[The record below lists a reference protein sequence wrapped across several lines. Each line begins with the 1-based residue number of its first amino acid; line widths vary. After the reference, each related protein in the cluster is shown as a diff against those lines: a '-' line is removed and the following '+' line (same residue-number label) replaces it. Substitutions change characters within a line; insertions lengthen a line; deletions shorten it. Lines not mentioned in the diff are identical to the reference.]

1 MNSKGKFLALY
12 IRYFN
17 KALHVLFIFIVK
29 HKEMRSD
36 SRLFHSIVHLIL
48 MTISYTLLHNTLEIS
63 VDDKLKL
70 SVSTTVECWIQYSV
84 HLRALLV
91 PYWGTCHQLTCSKY
105 FNCRDVNKNW
115 FHTKH
120 RHNGTTSY
128 NPCLTHTPTLRAGQS
143 STVSG

>member
-1 MNSKGKFLALY
+1 MAVKKPFVGKGNREKRLKDLKSVARGDELKREIFGSQSAAALY

-63 VDDKLKL
+63 VDDKLEL

-91 PYWGTCHQLTCSKY
+91 PY
-105 FNCRDVNKNW
+105 
-115 FHTKH
+115 
-120 RHNGTTSY
+120 
-128 NPCLTHTPTLRAGQS
+128 
-143 STVSG
+143 

>member
-1 MNSKGKFLALY
+1 MAVKKPFVGKGNREKRVKDLKSVARGDELKREIFGSQSAAALY

-91 PYWGTCHQLTCSKY
+91 PY
-105 FNCRDVNKNW
+105 
-115 FHTKH
+115 
-120 RHNGTTSY
+120 
-128 NPCLTHTPTLRAGQS
+128 
-143 STVSG
+143 

>member
-1 MNSKGKFLALY
+1 MAVKKPFVGKGNREKRLKDLKSVARGDELKREIFGSQSAAALY

-63 VDDKLKL
+63 VNDKLKL

-91 PYWGTCHQLTCSKY
+91 PY
-105 FNCRDVNKNW
+105 
-115 FHTKH
+115 
-120 RHNGTTSY
+120 
-128 NPCLTHTPTLRAGQS
+128 
-143 STVSG
+143 

>member
-1 MNSKGKFLALY
+1 MGKGNREKRLKDLKSVARGDELKREIFGSQSAAALY

-17 KALHVLFIFIVK
+17 KALRVLFIFIVK

-48 MTISYTLLHNTLEIS
+48 MTISYTLLQNTLEIS

-91 PYWGTCHQLTCSKY
+91 PY
-105 FNCRDVNKNW
+105 
-115 FHTKH
+115 
-120 RHNGTTSY
+120 
-128 NPCLTHTPTLRAGQS
+128 
-143 STVSG
+143 

>member
-1 MNSKGKFLALY
+1 MAVKKPFVGKGNREKRLKDLKSVARGDELKREIFGSQSAAALY

-48 MTISYTLLHNTLEIS
+48 MTISYTLLHNTLKIS

-91 PYWGTCHQLTCSKY
+91 PY
-105 FNCRDVNKNW
+105 
-115 FHTKH
+115 
-120 RHNGTTSY
+120 
-128 NPCLTHTPTLRAGQS
+128 
-143 STVSG
+143 

>member
-1 MNSKGKFLALY
+1 MAVKKPFVGKGNREKRLKDLKSVARGDELKREIFGSQSAAALY

-17 KALHVLFIFIVK
+17 KVLHVLFIFIVK

-91 PYWGTCHQLTCSKY
+91 PY
-105 FNCRDVNKNW
+105 
-115 FHTKH
+115 
-120 RHNGTTSY
+120 
-128 NPCLTHTPTLRAGQS
+128 
-143 STVSG
+143 

>member
-1 MNSKGKFLALY
+1 MAVKKPFVGKGYREKRLKDLKSVARGDELKREIFGSQSAAALY

-91 PYWGTCHQLTCSKY
+91 PY
-105 FNCRDVNKNW
+105 
-115 FHTKH
+115 
-120 RHNGTTSY
+120 
-128 NPCLTHTPTLRAGQS
+128 
-143 STVSG
+143 

>member
-1 MNSKGKFLALY
+1 MAVKKPFVGKENREKRLKDLKSVARGDELKREIFGSQSAAALY

-91 PYWGTCHQLTCSKY
+91 PY
-105 FNCRDVNKNW
+105 
-115 FHTKH
+115 
-120 RHNGTTSY
+120 
-128 NPCLTHTPTLRAGQS
+128 
-143 STVSG
+143 

>member
-1 MNSKGKFLALY
+1 MAVKKPFVGKGNREKRLKDLKSVARGDELKREIFGSQSAAALY

-91 PYWGTCHQLTCSKY
+91 PY
-105 FNCRDVNKNW
+105 
-115 FHTKH
+115 
-120 RHNGTTSY
+120 
-128 NPCLTHTPTLRAGQS
+128 
-143 STVSG
+143 

>member
-1 MNSKGKFLALY
+1 MAVKKPFVGKGNREKRLKDLKSVARGDELKREIFGSQSAAALY

-36 SRLFHSIVHLIL
+36 SRLFHSTVHLIL

-91 PYWGTCHQLTCSKY
+91 PY
-105 FNCRDVNKNW
+105 
-115 FHTKH
+115 
-120 RHNGTTSY
+120 
-128 NPCLTHTPTLRAGQS
+128 
-143 STVSG
+143 

>member
-1 MNSKGKFLALY
+1 MAVKKPFVGKGNREKRLKDLKSVARGDELKREIFGSQSAAALY

-70 SVSTTVECWIQYSV
+70 SSTTVECWIQYSV

-91 PYWGTCHQLTCSKY
+91 PY
-105 FNCRDVNKNW
+105 
-115 FHTKH
+115 
-120 RHNGTTSY
+120 
-128 NPCLTHTPTLRAGQS
+128 
-143 STVSG
+143 

>member
-1 MNSKGKFLALY
+1 MAVKKPFVGKGNREKRLKDLKSVARGDELKREIFGSQSAAALY

-36 SRLFHSIVHLIL
+36 SRLFHNIVHLIL

-91 PYWGTCHQLTCSKY
+91 PY
-105 FNCRDVNKNW
+105 
-115 FHTKH
+115 
-120 RHNGTTSY
+120 
-128 NPCLTHTPTLRAGQS
+128 
-143 STVSG
+143 

>member
-1 MNSKGKFLALY
+1 MAVKKPFVGKGNREKRLKDLKSVARGDELKREIFGSQSAAALY

-63 VDDKLKL
+63 VDDKFKL

-91 PYWGTCHQLTCSKY
+91 PY
-105 FNCRDVNKNW
+105 
-115 FHTKH
+115 
-120 RHNGTTSY
+120 
-128 NPCLTHTPTLRAGQS
+128 
-143 STVSG
+143 

>member
-1 MNSKGKFLALY
+1 MAVKKPFVGKGNREKRLKDLKSVVRGDELKREIFGSQSAAALY

-91 PYWGTCHQLTCSKY
+91 PY
-105 FNCRDVNKNW
+105 
-115 FHTKH
+115 
-120 RHNGTTSY
+120 
-128 NPCLTHTPTLRAGQS
+128 
-143 STVSG
+143 

>member
-1 MNSKGKFLALY
+1 MAVKKPFVGKGNREKRLKDLKSVARGDELKREIFGSQSAAALY

-17 KALHVLFIFIVK
+17 KPLHVLFIFIVK

-91 PYWGTCHQLTCSKY
+91 PY
-105 FNCRDVNKNW
+105 
-115 FHTKH
+115 
-120 RHNGTTSY
+120 
-128 NPCLTHTPTLRAGQS
+128 
-143 STVSG
+143 